1 MGIVGVSVF
10 VVAIVG
16 LDEEVDDMRFL
27 LFTMLDQPCSGD
39 WKEVRGGV
47 CGWVWEVAKRE
58 RAGEDKMLQ
67 CKCLEV
73 KRVEVRITD
82 ERIKW

>member
-1 MGIVGVSVF
+1 MVSVF

-39 WKEVRGGV
+39 WEGSEREGGRGGSCV
-47 CGWVWEVAKRE
+47 
-58 RAGEDKMLQ
+58 
-67 CKCLEV
+67 
-73 KRVEVRITD
+73 RVVM
-82 ERIKW
+82 